1 METWAIFVLAL
12 VALSNLSVAV
22 VGYLGA
28 NGSLRR
34 NNIAG
39 IRTDL
44 TVANDKAWY
53 VANSAGGPAITIGAV
68 AGLLAMILPIAVIG
82 LSDIGV
88 IVAAILAVALM
99 LVGVIIGS
107 VQGHRAARI
116 VLSTRA

>member
-1 METWAIFVLAL
+1 MEIWAIFVLAL

-34 NNIAG
+34 NKLVG

-44 TVANDKAWY
+44 TLANDKAWY
-53 VANSAGGPAITIGAV
+53 VAHSAGGPSITIGAV

-82 LSDIGV
+82 LSEIGV
-88 IVAAILAVALM
+88 IVAAILAVALL
-99 LVGVIIGS
+99 LVGLAIGGT
-107 VQGHRAARI
+107 QGHRAARI
-116 VLSTRA
+116 ALSTRA